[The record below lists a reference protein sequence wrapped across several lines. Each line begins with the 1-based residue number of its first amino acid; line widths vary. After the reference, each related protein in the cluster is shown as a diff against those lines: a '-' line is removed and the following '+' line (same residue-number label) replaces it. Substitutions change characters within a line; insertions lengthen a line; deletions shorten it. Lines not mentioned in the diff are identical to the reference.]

1 MQVDLHIHSTASD
14 GTWTPPEVVAAA
26 LAAGLGAIAV
36 TDHDSVANVAATHEL
51 AVAAGLKFIPGAEI
65 CSTKDDFCFHILGY
79 GIDVTNKR
87 LLDLLEHN
95 ERLLNSKDDESIK
108 MLIERGWLLDFEEF
122 LRYDYD
128 RRRGGWKAL
137 AFLQD
142 KGLCGDVNDFFSRIF
157 TKEHDLGFP
166 VFPSIKEV
174 VDAIHAAGS
183 WHYGAAISHNDGK
196 TTYDSGKGENK
207 STSLSLYGTWLGDR
221 GHYTDIVLKQG
232 RLSNEYD
239 NYAAAGHTHGDY
251 DAWGTSLSSE
261 YGMKVGLDNGWYV
274 TPQAQLTLM
283 RIGGEDYTTNNG
295 IKVNQDTLESCVG
308 RVGFEMGKTISD
320 KGSIYAKA
328 SLLHEFAGNAD
339 TYLNLNS
346 ISNSY
351 SQDIGGT
358 WYEAGLGFNFKTT
371 DNSYVYA
378 DVVKTFGDDIK
389 TPWQWNVGARWSF

>member
-108 MLIERGWLLDFEEF
+108 MLIERGWPLDFEEF

-166 VFPSIKEV
+166 VFPSIKAAAQGARLARWHV
-174 VDAIHAAGS
+174 RIITTLAMKFPSVPFANTQGAIG
-183 WHYGAAISHNDGK
+183 GK
-196 TTYDSGKGENK
+196 TVKG
-207 STSLSLYGTWLGDR
+207 LGS
-221 GHYTDIVLKQG
+221 K
-232 RLSNEYD
+232 
-239 NYAAAGHTHGDY
+239 
-251 DAWGTSLSSE
+251 
-261 YGMKVGLDNGWYV
+261 
-274 TPQAQLTLM
+274 
-283 RIGGEDYTTNNG
+283 
-295 IKVNQDTLESCVG
+295 
-308 RVGFEMGKTISD
+308 
-320 KGSIYAKA
+320 
-328 SLLHEFAGNAD
+328 
-339 TYLNLNS
+339 TYLHSTCLCPAT
-346 ISNSY
+346 IAQIPFAY
-351 SQDIGGT
+351 GCARGGL
-358 WYEAGLGFNFKTT
+358 Y
-371 DNSYVYA
+371 
-378 DVVKTFGDDIK
+378 IK
-389 TPWQWNVGARWSF
+389 TALGLLLSTRTFATGVKCAWSLAPIMRHDSMRRLGVSQNAMDAGIE

>member
-108 MLIERGWLLDFEEF
+108 MLIERGWPLDFEEF

-174 VDAIHAAGS
+174 VDAIHAAGGVALCARMQPAVFMGRGWQRHCWNWRRRILMGLNVTIRDTAGKILRHCS
-183 WHYGAAISHNDGK
+183 LIAVSISF
-196 TTYDSGKGENK
+196 
-207 STSLSLYGTWLGDR
+207 LS
-221 GHYTDIVLKQG
+221 
-232 RLSNEYD
+232 
-239 NYAAAGHTHGDY
+239 AAAATATAVLCRHVR
-251 DAWGTSLSSE
+251 W
-261 YGMKVGLDNGWYV
+261 
-274 TPQAQLTLM
+274 
-283 RIGGEDYTTNNG
+283 
-295 IKVNQDTLESCVG
+295 
-308 RVGFEMGKTISD
+308 
-320 KGSIYAKA
+320 
-328 SLLHEFAGNAD
+328 
-339 TYLNLNS
+339 
-346 ISNSY
+346 
-351 SQDIGGT
+351 
-358 WYEAGLGFNFKTT
+358 AGLLSTAAT
-371 DNSYVYA
+371 
-378 DVVKTFGDDIK
+378 
-389 TPWQWNVGARWSF
+389 